1 MQLLIK
7 KIATLKGHSGAV
19 YALDKGTSEHTIFSG
34 CSDKFVALWNL
45 ETFQAEKF
53 VAAFPSPV
61 YSICLILERKLLLVG
76 TSAGSIHILDLATK
90 EEIKILQHHTDAVF
104 DIKYSLQT
112 NCFYTAGG
120 DGNFAVCSLDSLSLI
135 KIKKLC
141 DAKVRSIDINY
152 HASEISVACGDCN
165 IHIFDLH
172 TLENKNSFAAHQFS
186 ANTVCYSPDGKTLL
200 TGGKDAHLNK
210 WKREEDK
217 WRLEISI
224 PAHNFAIYDI
234 VFSPDASLFATA
246 SRDKTI
252 KIWDAKTFELLVRIN
267 KESFDGHANSVNKL
281 LWSNYNNYLISTGD
295 DRTVMVWEVDK
306 V

>member
-1 MQLLIK
+1 
-7 KIATLKGHSGAV
+7 
-19 YALDKGTSEHTIFSG
+19 
-34 CSDKFVALWNL
+34 LWNL

-53 VAAFPSPV
+53 VASFPSPV
-61 YSICLILERKLLLVG
+61 YSICHIPEKKLLFVG
-76 TSAGSIHILDLATK
+76 TSAGSIHILDLVTK
-90 EEIKILQHHTDAVF
+90 EEIKILQHHTAAVF

-112 NCFYTAGG
+112 NYFYTAGG

-141 DAKVRSIDINY
+141 DAKARSIDINY
-152 HASEISVACGDCN
+152 YASEIAVASGDCN
-165 IHIFDLH
+165 IHIFDLP

-186 ANTVCYSPDGKTLL
+186 ANIVRYSPDGKTLL
-200 TGGKDAHLNK
+200 TGGKDAHLNEWKMKGGK
-210 WKREEDK
+210 WM
-217 WRLEISI
+217 LETSI

-252 KIWDAKTFELLVRIN
+252 KIWDSKTFELLVRIN

-295 DRTVMVWEVDK
+295 DRFVMVWAIDK